1 MANYQKGDLI
11 DYAIKA
17 VIAHTIASWEVVSGE
32 TENAG
37 RVLFAAHIGK
47 LLSSLLG

>member
-1 MANYQKGDLI
+1 MANSQKGDLI
-11 DYAIKA
+11 DYTIKS
-17 VIAHTIASWEVVSGE
+17 VIAHTFASWELVSGE

-37 RVLFAAHIGK
+37 RVLFAAHK